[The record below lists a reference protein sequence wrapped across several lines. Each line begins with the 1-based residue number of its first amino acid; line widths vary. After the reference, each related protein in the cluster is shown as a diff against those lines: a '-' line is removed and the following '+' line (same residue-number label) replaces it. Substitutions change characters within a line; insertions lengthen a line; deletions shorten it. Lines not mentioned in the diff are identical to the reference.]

1 MLAMEMHIQHV
12 GIYVNRMILQCMA
25 CLIALQQSMI
35 YYLYVDIL
43 SVTGIVTIRPELI
56 QISFPHCFI
65 SDVK

>member
-12 GIYVNRMILQCMA
+12 GIYVNRMILECMA

-43 SVTGIVTIRPELI
+43 CYWNCYYSAGVDLDQFSPL
-56 QISFPHCFI
+56 FHN
-65 SDVK
+65 

>member
-12 GIYVNRMILQCMA
+12 GIYVNRMILECMA

-65 SDVK
+65 TDVK

>member
-12 GIYVNRMILQCMA
+12 GIYVNRMILECMA
-25 CLIALQQSMI
+25 CLIALLQSMI

-65 SDVK
+65 TNVK